1 MLISIINSYAIKIT
15 REEYP
20 DFFNYIF
27 KNKRAGEL
35 LSDSENEI
43 QNLNREEQRKIL
55 KIKRIILRL
64 SRGLVALFAITI
76 VKLVLI
82 RLIIIGASEILDFIP
97 IFGFIIGGVIQAIVN
112 IPLARK
118 LGKNAKEYCEILV
131 RERIEHV
138 VNNIIEGYK
147 SSVEILNILSK
158 KNDWERKVL
167 VINKI

>member
-1 MLISIINSYAIKIT
+1 M
-15 REEYP
+15 
-20 DFFNYIF
+20 
-27 KNKRAGEL
+27 
-35 LSDSENEI
+35 
-43 QNLNREEQRKIL
+43 
-55 KIKRIILRL
+55 
-64 SRGLVALFAITI
+64 
-76 VKLVLI
+76 LI

-97 IFGFIIGGVIQAIVN
+97 IFGFIVGGVIQAIVN
-112 IPLARK
+112 IPIARK

-131 RERIEHV
+131 LERIEHV